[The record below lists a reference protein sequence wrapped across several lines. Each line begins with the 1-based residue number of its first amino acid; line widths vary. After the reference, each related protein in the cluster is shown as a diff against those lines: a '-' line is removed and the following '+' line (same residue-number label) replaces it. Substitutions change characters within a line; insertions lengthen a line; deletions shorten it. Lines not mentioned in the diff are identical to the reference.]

1 VTTLT
6 GTVDRVVFQSP
17 DEAFAVARFRVD
29 QVGEQRTY
37 EELTTLVG
45 TLGRLTAGENLRVG
59 GEWERHPRH
68 GRHFRVQWL
77 EQRIPATA
85 EGIERFLGSG
95 LIKGIGA
102 TTAAR
107 IVDFF
112 GEKTIEV
119 IENNPA
125 RLREVPKLSRK
136 RADIIVEGWREQR
149 NIRELM
155 LFLRS
160 HDLPASLA
168 KRLQDRYGE
177 QCVSVI
183 QADPYQLVQDVYGIG
198 FKTAD
203 DIAVGLGL
211 PPRSTSRFMA
221 AMKHVL
227 DEAAREGH
235 VFLPKQELL
244 QRASKLLRIP
254 VDQIEPGLL
263 EASRQKLV
271 VLDGDSIY
279 AAPFFYAER
288 NSASLLMRMQAAPS
302 FMSDRQTAHPEI
314 RAKEAIASLGISLAP
329 AQIEGLVMA
338 LREKVGIITG
348 GPGTGKTMCLH
359 AVISALDTTEIRYS
373 LCAPTGRAAKR
384 MTVATGRAAS
394 TIHRLLGYQPAT
406 NDFSFNQEH
415 RLEPQV
421 VIVDEV
427 SMIDI
432 LLFHNLLKA
441 MPDEGHLILVGD
453 ADQLP
458 AVGAGNVLGDLLR
471 AECIPRIT
479 LNELFRQA
487 RDSRITTVA
496 HQIRRGE
503 MPGPESGGDL
513 YLARVGDADGAQT
526 AIKELVATRIPKRF
540 GLDPKLDVQ
549 VLSPTHKGPAGVAA
563 LNLALQELLNPS
575 RGPDTHITSPDYR
588 LRPGDK
594 VMQVRNNYDK
604 DVYNGDVGLVA
615 AVDAQTQGITV
626 RFGELNEFRDVD
638 YEAGELGDLILA
650 YAVSVHKSQGSE
662 FPCVVMPLL
671 TAHYPLLQRN
681 LVYTALTRAQRL
693 CVLVYQPKALG
704 MAVSE
709 GRRDRRFSGLA
720 DRLNAPPSSLGLE
733 LLAEPMDSG

>member
-1 VTTLT
+1 
-6 GTVDRVVFQSP
+6 
-17 DEAFAVARFRVD
+17 
-29 QVGEQRTY
+29 
-37 EELTTLVG
+37 
-45 TLGRLTAGENLRVG
+45 
-59 GEWERHPRH
+59 
-68 GRHFRVQWL
+68 
-77 EQRIPATA
+77 
-85 EGIERFLGSG
+85 
-95 LIKGIGA
+95 
-102 TTAAR
+102 
-107 IVDFF
+107 
-112 GEKTIEV
+112 
-119 IENNPA
+119 
-125 RLREVPKLSRK
+125 
-136 RADIIVEGWREQR
+136 
-149 NIRELM
+149 
-155 LFLRS
+155 
-160 HDLPASLA
+160 
-168 KRLQDRYGE
+168 
-177 QCVSVI
+177 
-183 QADPYQLVQDVYGIG
+183 
-198 FKTAD
+198 
-203 DIAVGLGL
+203 
-211 PPRSTSRFMA
+211 
-221 AMKHVL
+221 
-227 DEAAREGH
+227 
-235 VFLPKQELL
+235 
-244 QRASKLLRIP
+244 
-254 VDQIEPGLL
+254 
-263 EASRQKLV
+263 
-271 VLDGDSIY
+271 
-279 AAPFFYAER
+279 
-288 NSASLLMRMQAAPS
+288 
-302 FMSDRQTAHPEI
+302 
-314 RAKEAIASLGISLAP
+314 
-329 AQIEGLVMA
+329 
-338 LREKVGIITG
+338 
-348 GPGTGKTMCLH
+348 
-359 AVISALDTTEIRYS
+359 
-373 LCAPTGRAAKR
+373 
-384 MTVATGRAAS
+384 
-394 TIHRLLGYQPAT
+394 
-406 NDFSFNQEH
+406 
-415 RLEPQV
+415 
-421 VIVDEV
+421 
-427 SMIDI
+427 
-432 LLFHNLLKA
+432 
-441 MPDEGHLILVGD
+441 
-453 ADQLP
+453 
-458 AVGAGNVLGDLLR
+458 
-471 AECIPRIT
+471 